1 MKLKKIAVIAAL
13 TSVLSAC
20 ISTTKVGSG
29 PVKMGDSMQLTLGKA
44 WNQVNANG
52 LNGPH
57 RDTWT
62 LEGLPVDTLMVYSGV
77 NDGEII
83 HPERASQNDK
93 KNFIF
98 KSTMNAEQI
107 VALFQGDLT
116 RDGSTFELLKLEPSV
131 FGGSKGYHFEFRI
144 LRKTDNLE
152 VLGNADMSVIK
163 GKLYALVY
171 QAPKLTFYPSHIESV
186 RQVAQSVK
194 IAS

>member
-1 MKLKKIAVIAAL
+1 MKLKKIAVVIAA
-13 TSVLSAC
+13 TSILAAC

-29 PVKMGDSMQLTLGKA
+29 PVKMGDSMQLSLSKA

-57 RDTWT
+57 RDIWT

-83 HPERASQNDK
+83 HPERAAQNDK
-93 KNFIF
+93 KNFVF

-116 RDGSTFELLKLEPSV
+116 RDGSSFELLKLEPSA
-131 FGGSKGYHFEFRI
+131 FGGNKGYHFEFRL

-152 VLGNADMSVIK
+152 VLGNADISVVK

-171 QAPKLTFYPSHIESV
+171 QAPKLTFYPSHIQSV
-186 RQVAQSVK
+186 RDVAQSVK
-194 IAS
+194 ITS